1 MSNTATLNSP
11 DGLTISRIK
20 PMILSDHMSDI
31 QWNTFCE
38 EIDRALAPASELKKL
53 SKWMM
58 MIRLFSWLFFGVLIV
73 LLVLSWGSNSV
84 RFSGT
89 WYWILIIAMIVIEF
103 GARWYIAKRFQAAS
117 RQVMSGLGEVC
128 NRYSTSNPDLE
139 FKVIE
144 NDDSAEQVRSAWG
157 GRRLFKAQGDIQRD
171 YIEITVTSTAGNTIE
186 PPVAIATSISSPSEP
201 PIVQAFVEPSAPPST
216 DLEMGSLS
224 TNKTSIT
231 TRREQRMAELDAMKD
246 RISEDEYYA
255 KRAEILSDV

>member
-1 MSNTATLNSP
+1 MSNTAIINSP
-11 DGLTISRIK
+11 DGVTISRIK
-20 PMILSDHMSDI
+20 PTILSGHMSDI

-38 EIDRALAPASELKKL
+38 DIDRALAPASELKKL

-58 MIRLFSWLFFGVLIV
+58 MIRLFSWLFLGVLIV

-89 WYWILIIAMIVIEF
+89 WYWILVIAMIVIEF
-103 GARWYIAKRFQAAS
+103 GARYYIAKRFQAAS
-117 RQVMSGLGEVC
+117 RKVMSGLGEVC

-144 NDDSAEQVRSAWG
+144 NDDSEQLLSPR
-157 GRRLFKAQGDIQRD
+157 GRLLFKAQGDPQRD
-171 YIEITVTSTAGNTIE
+171 YIEITVGNTVE
-186 PPVAIATSISSPSEP
+186 PPVAIATSISNPTEP
-201 PIVQAFVEPSAPPST
+201 PIVQAFAVTKPSAPPN

-224 TNKTSIT
+224 TNRTSIT
-231 TRREQRMAELDAMKD
+231 SRREQRMAELDAMKG

>member
-1 MSNTATLNSP
+1 
-11 DGLTISRIK
+11 
-20 PMILSDHMSDI
+20 MSDI

-38 EIDRALAPASELKKL
+38 DIDRALTPASELKKL
-53 SKWMM
+53 SKWFM
-58 MIRLFSWLFFGVLIV
+58 MIRMFSWLFFGVIIV
-73 LLVLSWGSNSV
+73 LMVLWSSNSV
-84 RFSGT
+84 RLSGT
-89 WYWILIIAMIVIEF
+89 WYWILIFAMIVIEF
-103 GARWYIAKRFQAAS
+103 GARYYVGKRFQAAS
-117 RQVMSGLGEVC
+117 RQVMTGLNEVC

-144 NDDSAEQVRSAWG
+144 NDDSEQLLSPR
-157 GRRLFKAQGDIQRD
+157 GRLLFKARGDIQKD

-186 PPVAIATSISSPSEP
+186 PPMAIATSISNPTEP
-201 PIVQAFVEPSAPPST
+201 PIVQAFASAPPSN

-231 TRREQRMAELDAMKD
+231 SRREQRMAELDAMKG

>member
-1 MSNTATLNSP
+1 MSNTATINSS
-11 DGLTISRIK
+11 DGITISRIK
-20 PMILSDHMSDI
+20 PTILSGHISDI

-38 EIDRALAPASELKKL
+38 EIDRALTPASELKKL

-73 LLVLSWGSNSV
+73 LLVLSWSSNSV

-89 WYWILIIAMIVIEF
+89 WYWILIIASIVIEF

-117 RQVMSGLGEVC
+117 RQVMNGLNEVC

-139 FKVIE
+139 FKAIE
-144 NDDSAEQVRSAWG
+144 NDDSEQVRSAWDG
-157 GRRLFKAQGDIQRD
+157 RLFKARGDPQRD
-171 YIEITVTSTAGNTIE
+171 YIEITVTSTTGNTIE
-186 PPVAIATSISSPSEP
+186 PSMAIATSISNPTEP
-201 PIVQAFVEPSAPPST
+201 PIVQAFAVTEPFAPTSN

-224 TNKTSIT
+224 TNKTPIT

>member
-1 MSNTATLNSP
+1 
-11 DGLTISRIK
+11 
-20 PMILSDHMSDI
+20 MSDI

-73 LLVLSWGSNSV
+73 LMVLSWGSNSV

-117 RQVMSGLGEVC
+117 RQVMNGLNEVC

-144 NDDSAEQVRSAWG
+144 NDNDGSEQLR
-157 GRRLFKAQGDIQRD
+157 FKARGDIQRD
-171 YIEITVTSTAGNTIE
+171 YIEVTVTSTTGNTIE
-186 PPVAIATSISSPSEP
+186 PPMAIATSISSPSEP
-201 PIVQAFVEPSAPPST
+201 PIVQAYAVSTEPSAPTSN

-231 TRREQRMAELDAMKD
+231 TRREQRMAELDVMKD